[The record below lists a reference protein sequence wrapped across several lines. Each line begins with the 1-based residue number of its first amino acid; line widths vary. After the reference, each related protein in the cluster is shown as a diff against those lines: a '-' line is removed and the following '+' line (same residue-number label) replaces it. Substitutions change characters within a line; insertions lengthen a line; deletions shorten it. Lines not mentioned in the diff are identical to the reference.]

1 MIEFHAEM
9 KNTPA
14 RFEQAKMENKS
25 STHIEDRTG
34 AVAKRAI
41 KSQVSLLSIYY
52 RLSDLQSSLLGYGA
66 ETYPECDDPLL
77 RSMRAQL
84 CFFTETAPKS
94 SLKCVNKTSPISLR
108 SMAVLVGRAK

>member
-1 MIEFHAEM
+1 MVALGYVRMIEFHAEM

-41 KSQVSLLSIYY
+41 KSQLSLLSIYY
-52 RLSDLQSSLLGYGA
+52 RLSDLQSSLLG
-66 ETYPECDDPLL
+66 
-77 RSMRAQL
+77 
-84 CFFTETAPKS
+84 
-94 SLKCVNKTSPISLR
+94 
-108 SMAVLVGRAK
+108 